1 MFSPYVNH
9 ALQQLAEEQWAAG
22 NWPPLNILHPEQPL
36 LRRSVNI
43 TKSVEKRLAEIVGSL
58 GRRVT

>member
-9 ALQQLAEEQWAAG
+9 AAQQLAEAQRAGG
-22 NWPPLNILHPEQPL
+22 NWQPLNILHPKRLL

-43 TKSVEKRLAEIVGSL
+43 TKSVEKRLAEIFGSL
-58 GRRVT
+58 GRWVT